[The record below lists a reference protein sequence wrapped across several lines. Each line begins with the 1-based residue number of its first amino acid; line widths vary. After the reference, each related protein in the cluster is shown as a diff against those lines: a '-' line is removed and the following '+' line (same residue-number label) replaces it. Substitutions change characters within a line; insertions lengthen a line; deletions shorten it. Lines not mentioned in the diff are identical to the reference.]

1 MYTDD
6 RNAYRKLFFEVWQK
20 HLKKDP
26 LQPVEAQVLAVILTH
41 PEYHKLLDHPKQ
53 FMTQE
58 FALEENPFFHMSLH
72 IAVRE
77 QLQLDR
83 PAGIRDMY
91 QQLLAR
97 FETAEEAEH
106 YMTVTLAEIMY
117 QAQTTGTPPD
127 EREYLDKL
135 KKFE

>member
-20 HLKKDP
+20 HLKKLP
-26 LQPVEAQVLAVILTH
+26 LEAVEAQVLDVILTH
-41 PEYHKLLDHPKQ
+41 PEYHLLLDQPKQ

-77 QLQLDR
+77 QIKMNR
-83 PAGIRDMY
+83 PAGIREAY
-91 QQLLAR
+91 QLLLNK
-97 FETAEEAEH
+97 FETAQDAEH
-106 YMTVTLAEIMY
+106 YMTTTLAEIMY
-117 QAQTTGTPPD
+117 QSQTTGTMPD
-127 EREYLDKL
+127 EQVYL
-135 KKFE
+135 KKLII